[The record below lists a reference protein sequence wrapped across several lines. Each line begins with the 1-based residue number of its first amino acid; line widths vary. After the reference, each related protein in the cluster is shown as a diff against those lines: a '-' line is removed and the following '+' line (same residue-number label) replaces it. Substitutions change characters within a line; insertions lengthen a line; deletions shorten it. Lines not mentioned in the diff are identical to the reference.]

1 MKEVVV
7 RKEKDIS
14 SKEGRVISLDKNE
27 EVIIDNKKEKI
38 GKSIL
43 GKVKREMREKKKMKI
58 IQMDKEVI

>member
-58 IQMDKEVI
+58 I